1 MTKAGMYVSPWL
13 GHVLRLVKT
22 GLLNYCQFLNCLT
35 TIQTCSF
42 FSRSLN
48 KWSKLFPW
56 KWSWLKPRRSLLST
70 QDLSHETVQKAQLQ
84 TSTWNA
90 RHPLLDIMSYVNQG
104 DMTLTRSSVWRMNL
118 FTCLGDAVCL
128 LLNQRGGKKRIQT
141 MAPCGWANMWIND
154 KP

>member
-1 MTKAGMYVSPWL
+1 M
-13 GHVLRLVKT
+13 
-22 GLLNYCQFLNCLT
+22 
-35 TIQTCSF
+35 
-42 FSRSLN
+42 
-48 KWSKLFPW
+48 
-56 KWSWLKPRRSLLST
+56 LST

-128 LLNQRGGKKRIQT
+128 LLNQRGGKKGYKRWPHADEPTCESMINHNLVLVGLT
-141 MAPCGWANMWIND
+141 RNRRLHCLATSCWRTEVVAPWQAEHFVVVFWIFVELQLATGASCAVVLELLSL
-154 KP
+154 